1 MSSHAGGVALVSYY
15 PLVQRHWKCLSI
27 GVSRFMASKTTW
39 SCKAFSLRSCKA
51 FAYTRTHT
59 QAPSMDT
66 FRTCCSNVPHPCIH
80 AYMYFCKFIPNRQ
93 GRLMKPGDMLMNGTE
108 LKSTKCA
115 GRQDAVIY
123 TSNTVCYAHTHRN
136 RHINICMHIHI
147 HKVTDTR
154 AHRHIH
160 IYIHTQ
166 MTTFYSWR
174 QHCRLVCA

>member
-1 MSSHAGGVALVSYY
+1 MGAMTNHIQCSLGAISTHVRILLARSSTMGLQ
-15 PLVQRHWKCLSI
+15 LK
-27 GVSRFMASKTTW
+27 
-39 SCKAFSLRSCKA
+39 
-51 FAYTRTHT
+51 HT